1 MNEQNNTK
9 VESFDL
15 DHTKVKAPYVRMC
28 SVYTGEKGD
37 VVTKF
42 DVRFTQP
49 NKSEMESDGL
59 HTLEHLMATYL
70 REGNEEFAKSIID
83 VSPMGCRTGFYITL
97 WNKWEASF
105 VASEV
110 TNALGKVLSSDI
122 IPAENE
128 IQCGNYRLHN
138 ISLAKAYAKSVLDK
152 GLSDKVF
159 E

>member
-1 MNEQNNTK
+1 
-9 VESFDL
+9 
-15 DHTKVKAPYVRMC
+15 
-28 SVYTGEKGD
+28 
-37 VVTKF
+37 
-42 DVRFTQP
+42 
-49 NKSEMESDGL
+49 
-59 HTLEHLMATYL
+59 
-70 REGNEEFAKSIID
+70 
-83 VSPMGCRTGFYITL
+83 MGCRTGFYITL

-138 ISLAKAYAKSVLDK
+138 ISLAKAYAKFVLDK